1 MPIKTSL
8 IIIVAL
14 FCASAQ
20 ALEPHFAKYQL
31 SIDGLKI
38 AEEIRT
44 LHKLEDNF
52 FYTANAKTTGIAA
65 LVKKYSAA
73 ASSSFTIDEL
83 GVDDI
88 SYQIMELEDAQVKEN
103 YSININSKHLKVIS
117 NLTKTQPTALTWDA
131 KPGSIVD
138 PLSLFLA
145 LAHDLEKTPDKTEFF
160 YQVAN
165 GKSVKQHHYKK
176 TGNQSI
182 SLNQKTIKAIKIE
195 KIGDVDKLE
204 AYFLPEYQ
212 YLPISIKQVKNGRNY
227 HYQITNYQL
236 SAL

>member
-1 MPIKTSL
+1 M
-8 IIIVAL
+8 VGL
-14 FCASAQ
+14 FSASAQ
-20 ALEPHFAKYQL
+20 ALEPHLAKYQL
-31 SIDGLKI
+31 SINGLRI
-38 AEEIRT
+38 AEEVRT

-65 LVKKYSAA
+65 LVKKYSVA
-73 ASSSFTIDEL
+73 ASSSFAIDEL
-83 GVDDI
+83 GVNGI

-103 YSININSKHLKVIS
+103 YSIDINSKHLKVVS
-117 NLTKTQPTALTWDA
+117 NLTKSQPTILTWDT
-131 KPGSIVD
+131 KPGSVVD

-145 LAHDLEKTPDKTEFF
+145 LAHDLKKAPEKSEFH
-160 YQVAN
+160 YQVAD
-165 GKSVKQHHYKK
+165 GKSIEQQYYKK

-182 SLNQKTIKAIKIE
+182 SLNQKKFNAIKIE
-195 KIGDVDKLE
+195 KIGEGDQLE

-212 YLPISIKQVKNGRNY
+212 YLPISIKQVKNGRDY

>member
-1 MPIKTSL
+1 MSIKTSL
-8 IIIVAL
+8 IVIVGL
-14 FCASAQ
+14 FSASTQ

-31 SIDGLKI
+31 SINGLKI
-38 AEEIRT
+38 AEETRT
-44 LHKLEDNF
+44 LHKLENNF

-65 LVKKYSAA
+65 LVKKYSVA

-103 YSININSKHLKVIS
+103 YSIDINSKHLKVIS
-117 NLTKTQPTALTWDA
+117 NLTKTQPTVLTWDT
-131 KPGSIVD
+131 KPGSVVD

-145 LAHDLEKTPDKTEFF
+145 LAHDLKKTPEKSEFH

-165 GKSVKQHHYKK
+165 GKSIKQHHYKK

-195 KIGDVDKLE
+195 KIGDGDKLE

-227 HYQITNYQL
+227 HYKITNYQL
-236 SAL
+236 GAL